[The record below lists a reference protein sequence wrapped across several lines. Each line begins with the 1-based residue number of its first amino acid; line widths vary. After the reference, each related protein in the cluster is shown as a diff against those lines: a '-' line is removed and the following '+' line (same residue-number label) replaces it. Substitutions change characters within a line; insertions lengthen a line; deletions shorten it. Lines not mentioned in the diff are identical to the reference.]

1 MTARPPLALRSDEL
15 EVVILPDAGGRI
27 HRIRAFGED
36 LLRTP
41 DDPSTHGVE
50 PFFWGAYVMAPWCN
64 RARPGRMEVAG
75 RRVELEPN
83 FPDGTAI
90 HGLVS
95 SAPWDRDGDHELAI
109 RRDAGRGWP
118 WAFEARQ
125 AATLDGPLLAVRYRL
140 TNLERDAPMPAG
152 LGLHPWFRREVELA
166 VPASRA
172 YASNTGS
179 SPAPE
184 PVAGDI
190 DLRSLRRPATGIDAT
205 MTGLADPRIDHA
217 WPDPGIRVRPTR
229 PTRSSRWRRHRTSMR
244 SPSNP
249 RPTARILSAA
259 WRPVSPM
266 RQCSCRRARRCDW
279 PSASRSSAE
288 GPDPAPP
295 QRMVGTATPTMSP
308 PAVIQATP

>member
-1 MTARPPLALRSDEL
+1 MTARPALALRSDEL
-15 EVVILPDAGGRI
+15 EVVILPDAGARI

-41 DDPSTHGVE
+41 DDPATHGVE

-64 RARPGRMEVAG
+64 RARPGPMEVAG

-125 AATLDGPLLAVRYRL
+125 AATLDGPLLAMRYRL

-179 SPAPE
+179 SPAPK

-205 MTGLADPRIDHA
+205 MTGLADPRIDLA
-217 WPDPGIRVRPTR
+217 WPDHGIR
-229 PTRSSRWRRHRTSMR
+229 
-244 SPSNP
+244 
-249 RPTARILSAA
+249 ARIEVETDAA
-259 WRPVSPM
+259 DALVAVATPQDLDAIAVEP
-266 RQCSCRRARRCDW
+266 QTH
-279 PSASRSSAE
+279 
-288 GPDPAPP
+288 GPDPLRRLVAGEPDAP
-295 QRMVGTATPTMSP
+295 VLLP
-308 PAVIQATP
+308 PGASLRLTVRISVERAGS